1 MARGQAKSET
11 YIASILVWMGAIAIA
26 LPLVLTLYISFFDEE
41 LIVFPPR
48 GFTVRWYF
56 EAVEKFRSS
65 ALTSL
70 GIAAAAV
77 VGSLI
82 IGVTCGIGLH
92 RYRFRGRSLAFN
104 LVAAPMI
111 VPGVA
116 LGLSIA
122 IFAIWLTRQ
131 EVLDLRASVLPLI
144 CAHVL
149 IALPWVVRLCV
160 ASLAN
165 YDPAAE
171 EAAASL
177 GAHPA
182 AVIWHITLP
191 AMRPGIIAAALFAF
205 VVSFENLEM
214 TMFLLKPGVT
224 TLPVTVLGYLSFRV
238 DPMISALAVLQIAF
252 IAATLIFVDRF
263 FRIGRVVG

>member
-1 MARGQAKSET
+1 MIKTKGHVESHVSST
-11 YIASILVWMGAIAIA
+11 LVGLGGLVIA
-26 LPLVLTLYISFFDEE
+26 LPLLLTLYISVFDED

-48 GFTVRWYF
+48 GWTLRWYG
-56 EAVEKFRSS
+56 EAIAKFSAT

-70 GIAAAAV
+70 GIALAAV
-77 VGSLI
+77 AGSLL
-82 IGVTCGIGLH
+82 IGIPCGIGLH
-92 RYRFRGRSLAFN
+92 RYRFRGRSLAFS
-104 LVAAPMI
+104 LVTAPMI

-116 LGLSIA
+116 LGLSLA

-131 EVLDLRASVLPLI
+131 GAMDLRTSLLPLI

-149 IALPWVVRLCV
+149 IALPWVVRLCI

-177 GAHPA
+177 GAKPLR
-182 AVIWHITLP
+182 VVWHVTLP

-224 TLPVTVLGYLSFRV
+224 TLPVSVLGYLSFRV

-252 IAATLIFVDRF
+252 IAVTLLVVDRF